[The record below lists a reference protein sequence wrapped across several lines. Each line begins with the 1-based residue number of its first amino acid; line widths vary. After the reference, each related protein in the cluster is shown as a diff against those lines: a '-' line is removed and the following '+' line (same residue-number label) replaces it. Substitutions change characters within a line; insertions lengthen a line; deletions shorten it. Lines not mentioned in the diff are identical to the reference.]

1 MDKALKSTPISSFQ
15 VQKVVVV
22 VAIILF
28 AVKLIAYFLTHSV
41 SILTDALESTVN
53 LVAGFLGLYS
63 LYLSAK
69 PKDFDHPYGH
79 GKVEFISA
87 AIEGA
92 LIVVAG
98 IMIAWES
105 IDHLLTPTTIG
116 KLDIGIYLISFA
128 AILNYVLGT
137 YCIKIG
143 KQNNSLALVASGK
156 HLQSDTYTTI
166 GIIAGLIILYFTQI
180 AWIDSAVAMVF
191 GLLIIYTGVKII
203 RSSLAG
209 IMDEADF
216 AMINKLVE
224 LLNKR
229 RTENMIDLHNLRIQ
243 KHGNAL
249 HVDCHVTLPWYWNLN
264 QSHGEIDMLQ
274 DIIDQAFGESVE
286 LFVHIDPCQTFS
298 CKVCSKNDCTERKNA
313 FEKKI
318 EWNIDLIVTNS
329 KHQLEV
335 ATSTNLPS

>member
-1 MDKALKSTPISSFQ
+1 MKSALKQPTVSSFQ
-15 VQKVVVV
+15 VQKIVVV
-22 VAIILF
+22 VAIVLF
-28 AVKLIAYFLTHSV
+28 AVKLAAYFLTHSV

-105 IDHLLTPTTIG
+105 IDHLVSPPTIAQ
-116 KLDIGIYLISFA
+116 LDIGIYLITFA
-128 AILNYVLGT
+128 AVLNYVLGA
-137 YCIKIG
+137 YCIRIG
-143 KQNNSLALVASGK
+143 KQNNSLALIASGK

-166 GIIAGLIILYFTQI
+166 GIIIGLIALYFTKLV
-180 AWIDSAVAMVF
+180 WLDSAVAMLF

-203 RSSLAG
+203 RASLAG

-216 AMINKLVE
+216 ELINKLVE

-229 RTENMIDLHNLRIQ
+229 RTVNMIDLHNLRIQ
-243 KHGNAL
+243 KHGHSL
-249 HVDCHVTLPWYWNLN
+249 HVDCHVTLPWYWDLN
-264 QSHGEIDMLQ
+264 QSHTEIDTLQ
-274 DIIDQAFGESVE
+274 EIIDQAFGDSVE
-286 LFVHIDPCQTFS
+286 LFVHVDPCQPFS
-298 CKVCSKNDCTERKNA
+298 CKVCSKQDCKERKNE
-313 FEKKI
+313 FERR
-318 EWNIDLIVTNS
+318 IDWDINLLVTNS
-329 KHQLEV
+329 KHQLKMITE
-335 ATSTNLPS
+335 AHQP